1 MFAMASLSAVVAG
14 RIEMVR
20 FEEKD
25 EDAREG
31 EGEDDIVSERTSD
44 TFKRFQTAARAHKS
58 PGKQEIQLGWICARH
73 NRRKVATAIHW
84 RTAWSL

>member
-1 MFAMASLSAVVAG
+1 MASLSAIVAG

-31 EGEDDIVSERTSD
+31 ESEDDI
-44 TFKRFQTAARAHKS
+44 
-58 PGKQEIQLGWICARH
+58 
-73 NRRKVATAIHW
+73 AT
-84 RTAWSL
+84 